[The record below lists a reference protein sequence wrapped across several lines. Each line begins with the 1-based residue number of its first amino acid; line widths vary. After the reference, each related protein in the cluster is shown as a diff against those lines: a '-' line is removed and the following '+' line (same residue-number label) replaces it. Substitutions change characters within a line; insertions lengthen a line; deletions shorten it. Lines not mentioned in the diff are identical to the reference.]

1 MSIWGKIIG
10 GVAGFAV
17 GGPIGA
23 LVGAAAGHAVDKL
36 RTDQPADDAQLLG
49 QGSGRGPAWGRPF
62 DAAQAQAARQ
72 TAFSVAVVVLG
83 AKMAKADGAVSR
95 TEVDAFKQVFRVPA
109 SEMKTVGRIF
119 DAARQQ
125 PGGFEP
131 YARQVATMFR
141 DEPQVLENLLSGLFH
156 IARSDGPIRPAETA
170 FLHRIADIFGLDAA
184 AIARAG
190 AAGRRTI
197 EADGPDP
204 YQILGVPRAA
214 TPDEIKQTWRR
225 LVRENHPDS
234 LIAKGMPED
243 CVALANEKLSLIN
256 AAYDRIAQERG
267 LK

>member
-23 LVGAAAGHAVDKL
+23 LIGAVAGHAVDRYRDEKSAEEP
-36 RTDQPADDAQLLG
+36 PAL
-49 QGSGRGPAWGRPF
+49 GRGRYVGPGA
-62 DAAQAQAARQ
+62 DTAEANAARQ

-95 TEVDAFKQVFRVPA
+95 IEVDAFKEVFRVAP

-119 DAARQQ
+119 DAARRQ

-131 YARQVATMFR
+131 YAQQVALMFH
-141 DEPQVLENLLSGLFH
+141 DEPQVLEQLLSGLYH
-156 IARSDGPIRPAETA
+156 IARADGPITPAEMA
-170 FLHRIADIFGLDAA
+170 FLQRVADIFGLDAA
-184 AIARAG
+184 AIARAS
-190 AAGRRTI
+190 AAGRRPL
-197 EADGPDP
+197 EPSGPDP
-204 YQILGVPRAA
+204 YQLLGVSRTAS
-214 TPDEIKQTWRR
+214 DEEIKQSYRR
-225 LVRENHPDS
+225 LVRENHPDA
-234 LIAKGMPED
+234 LIAKGMPAD
-243 CVALANEKLSLIN
+243 CVALANEKVSMIN